1 MYGLSI
7 EVRLVPNL
15 QPFASRFAK
24 SMLFQTK
31 EPWKDLGTTFSGGLL
46 LKAFVLTG
54 EPPFRGIQVRTQGIM
69 ELTTLK
75 PKLRQKLRAEDL
87 GYRLMHKELCSPSL

>member
-7 EVRLVPNL
+7 KVRLVQKL

-24 SMLFQTK
+24 SMLFQTA
-31 EPWKDLGTTFSGGLL
+31 EPWKDLGTTFSGGLIL
-46 LKAFVLTG
+46 RAFVLAG
-54 EPPFRGIQVRTQGIM
+54 EPPFRGVQVCTQGVM

-87 GYRLMHKELCSPSL
+87 GYGFRV